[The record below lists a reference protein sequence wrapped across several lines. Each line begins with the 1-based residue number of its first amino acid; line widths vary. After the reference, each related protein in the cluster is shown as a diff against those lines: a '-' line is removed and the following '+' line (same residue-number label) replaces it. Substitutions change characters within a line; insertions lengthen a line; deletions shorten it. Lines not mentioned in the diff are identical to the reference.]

1 MSKYIGARKFA
12 LGNGFKSFR
21 EMLNYAELVDHKN
34 PTEHA
39 AYIEWV
45 DNDLSKAGIKALTR
59 GKRVKL
65 QAIRRRQPAR
75 IPRKARRQ
83 DPDLTPHRSP
93 W

>member
-21 EMLNYAELVDHKN
+21 EMLNYAELIDHKN
-34 PTEHA
+34 PAEHA

-59 GKRVKL
+59 GRRVKSSKL
-65 QAIRRRQPAR
+65 SAVANLLEYPEKPDDE
-75 IPRKARRQ
+75 IPI
-83 DPDLTPHRSP
+83 
-93 W
+93 